1 MNIGKIVSVEYDK
14 FQVKLFHTTKT
25 STISLNGQ
33 IYYFGN
39 IGSFLKV
46 QNSTGDFIICEVIAI
61 LDHSTESKLFSNY
74 NLDSARETHW
84 NARQDSHIPHGCW
97 NFPIYLFRCKYCNN

>member
-39 IGSFLKV
+39 IL
-46 QNSTGDFIICEVIAI
+46 
-61 LDHSTESKLFSNY
+61 
-74 NLDSARETHW
+74 NL
-84 NARQDSHIPHGCW
+84 
-97 NFPIYLFRCKYCNN
+97 L

>member
-46 QNSTGDFIICEVIAI
+46 QNSTGDFIICEVI
-61 LDHSTESKLFSNY
+61 SN
-74 NLDSARETHW
+74 ETHW